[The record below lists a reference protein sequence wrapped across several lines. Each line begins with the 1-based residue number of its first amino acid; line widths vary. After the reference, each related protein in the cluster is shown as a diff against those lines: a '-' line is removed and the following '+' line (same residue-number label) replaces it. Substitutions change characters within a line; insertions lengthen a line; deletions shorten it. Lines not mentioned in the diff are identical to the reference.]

1 MAIRNIIPD
10 TEEIMHKKCR
20 QVDKID
26 GRILILIK
34 DMFDT
39 LREAQG
45 LGLAAPQVGV
55 LKRIFVAVSDAE
67 GNMQEFIN
75 PEIIERTGEQEGG
88 EACLSIKGYEGFVK
102 RPLTVRVKAFN
113 RNGEEFEYEATEIM
127 ARAVCHECD
136 HLDGITIRDVAEY
149 EIIHDEEDK

>member
-20 QVDKID
+20 VVEKID
-26 GRILILIK
+26 GRILVLIK

-39 LREAQG
+39 LKEAQG

-55 LKRIFVAVSDAE
+55 LKRIFVIAVDAD

-75 PEIIERTGEQEGG
+75 PQIIEMSGEQEGS
-88 EACLSIKGYEGFVK
+88 EACLSIKGYEGHVK
-102 RPLTVRVKAFN
+102 RPLTVKVKAFD
-113 RNGEEFEYEATEIM
+113 RHGEEFEYEATEIM
-127 ARAVCHECD
+127 ARALCHESD
-136 HLDGITIRDVAEY
+136 HLNGVTIRDVAEY
-149 EIIHDEEDK
+149 EVVHDEEK